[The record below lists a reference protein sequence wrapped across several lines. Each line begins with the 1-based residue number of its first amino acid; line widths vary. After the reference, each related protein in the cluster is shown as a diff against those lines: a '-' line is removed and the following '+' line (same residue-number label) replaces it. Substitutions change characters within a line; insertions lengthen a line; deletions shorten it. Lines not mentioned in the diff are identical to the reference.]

1 MMDRVQHFLPFID
14 HCTEYFCFLIC
25 SHLQV
30 RMTVSEGLTCTFH
43 QQAVAV
49 NTNEGHYITLGDVDK
64 SIVISPDLTDI

>member
-1 MMDRVQHFLPFID
+1 
-14 HCTEYFCFLIC
+14 
-25 SHLQV
+25 
-30 RMTVSEGLTCTFH
+30 MTVSEGLTCTFH